1 LPRSRYG
8 TIGAVHLFIAGPA
21 RLAFLVGQ
29 LLNTLGVAVTY
40 EHVSGTGTGTYV
52 AEVSL
57 EPSS

>member
-1 LPRSRYG
+1 
-8 TIGAVHLFIAGPA
+8 
-21 RLAFLVGQ
+21 VGQ